1 PPGGARADRPEPLPP
16 VTTTGEVCSDGLD
29 ATASYLPST
38 EAGEAVRRIQ
48 RRGELVVGVDQG
60 SYLWGFRT
68 PEGDIAGFDIDL
80 ATALAEDLLGP
91 DPKVVLRAIP
101 TDARQRLLAEG
112 EIDMVVRA
120 MSVTCDRWRDVAF
133 SNGYFETGQRVI
145 VPRGSQITGFDESLA
160 GRRVCSG
167 ETTTARALLEERGP
181 ELELEPVR
189 APGHID
195 CLVLLQLGEADAL
208 ITDGALAAG
217 HAAQDPAV
225 QAVGEELTR
234 EVYGVA
240 MRRQDVDLV
249 RRVNAVLAEYTA
261 GGEHSAWR
269 RSHDRWLADHTDE
282 TSPAPPAPRYRDGE
296 GTR

>member
-1 PPGGARADRPEPLPP
+1 M
-16 VTTTGEVCSDGLD
+16 
-29 ATASYLPST
+29 
-38 EAGEAVRRIQ
+38 I
-48 RRGELVVGVDQG
+48 VGVDQG

-68 PEGDIAGFDIDL
+68 PDTGDIAGFDIDL
-80 ATALAEDLLGP
+80 AMAIAEDLLGP
-91 DPKVVLRAIP
+91 DPDVVLRAIP

-112 EIDMVVRA
+112 QIDMVVRA
-120 MSVTCDRWRDVAF
+120 MSVTCDRWREVAF
-133 SNGYFETGQRVI
+133 SNGYFETGQRV
-145 VPRGSQITGFDESLA
+145 VAPGEAKITGFDETLR

-181 ELELEPVR
+181 ELDIELVR

-195 CLVLLQLGEADAL
+195 CLVLVQLGEADAL
-208 ITDGALAAG
+208 MTDGALAAG

-225 QAVGEELTR
+225 AAVGEELTR

-249 RRVNAVLAEYTA
+249 RRVNAVLAQYTA
-261 GGEHSAWR
+261 GGGQSAWR

-282 TSPAPPAPRYRDGE
+282 ESPEPPAPRYRDGE
-296 GTR
+296 GAR